1 MAPIFLAR
9 LFEEIG
15 LMSLWSSTLDTK
27 LLCMQRFAR
36 LFAYGWSTLIL
47 VPFLVT
53 FHISKTQIGLFMT
66 LTMAGDVLISLI
78 LTVFA
83 DAWGRKV
90 VLGFGALLV
99 SCSGAVFALS
109 DNYWVLL
116 VAAIFGVISPR

>member
-1 MAPIFLAR
+1 MAPMFFAR
-9 LFEEIG
+9 LVEEIG

-47 VPFLVT
+47 VPFLAT
-53 FHISKTQIGLFMT
+53 FNISKTQIGLFMT

-90 VLGFGALLV
+90 VLALGALLV
-99 SCSGAVFALS
+99 SCSGVVFALS

>member
-1 MAPIFLAR
+1 
-9 LFEEIG
+9 
-15 LMSLWSSTLDTK
+15 
-27 LLCMQRFAR
+27 
-36 LFAYGWSTLIL
+36 
-47 VPFLVT
+47 
-53 FHISKTQIGLFMT
+53 MT